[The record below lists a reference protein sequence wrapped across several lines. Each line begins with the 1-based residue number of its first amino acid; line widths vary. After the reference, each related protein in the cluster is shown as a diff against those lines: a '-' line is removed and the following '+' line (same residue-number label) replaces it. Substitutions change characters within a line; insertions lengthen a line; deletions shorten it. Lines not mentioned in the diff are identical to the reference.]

1 MAARNRLRIEPGY
14 SFAVLVLAA
23 LSPVSRRLPAHGVA
37 PSQFGGPNGALR
49 WLGMRFRPQNASTG
63 RSATLP
69 LCRAQLG
76 RARAASQHA
85 VEASRSY
92 LVQMSSPHP
101 SKKLTTGLI
110 TAIATGEIKELASC
124 LASNRADRRGHP
136 RRGSA
141 KELA

>member
-63 RSATLP
+63 RSATL
-69 LCRAQLG
+69 RSAE
-76 RARAASQHA
+76 RNSAAREPSASTFH
-85 VEASRSY
+85 
-92 LVQMSSPHP
+92 
-101 SKKLTTGLI
+101 
-110 TAIATGEIKELASC
+110 
-124 LASNRADRRGHP
+124 
-136 RRGSA
+136 
-141 KELA
+141 